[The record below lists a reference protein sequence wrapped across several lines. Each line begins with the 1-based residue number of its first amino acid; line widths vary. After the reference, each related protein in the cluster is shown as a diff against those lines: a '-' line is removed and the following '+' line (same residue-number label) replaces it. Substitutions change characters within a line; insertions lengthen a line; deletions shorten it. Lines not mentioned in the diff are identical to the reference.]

1 MRSPVIAFSILAAAA
16 VSPSLVAGA
25 PTSPNPD
32 AAHSPRQLSNA
43 VMNHLDAPGLPI
55 QPPVQP
61 PVSVP
66 QGASKA
72 LDAPGPLSGV
82 LGGSSSDSQDKKK
95 PDPAAHRQAEQQ
107 LHDPSSSSI
116 DAYTSHTKRASD
128 MNSAG
133 GNSYTGA
140 ASDTSGGSVVSV
152 AHGGA
157 AAGDAATGVTNDG
170 GSTYQSDT
178 TIGCH
183 AYYPL

>member
-1 MRSPVIAFSILAAAA
+1 MNVKYQYSLVKMRSPVIAFSILAAAA

-43 VMNHLDAPGLPI
+43 VNMNHLDASGLPI
-55 QPPVQP
+55 PVQP
-61 PVSVP
+61 PVPVP
-66 QGASKA
+66 QDASKA
-72 LDAPGPLSGV
+72 IGAPGPLGSL
-82 LGGSSSDSQDKKK
+82 LGGSSTDSQDKKQ

-107 LHDPSSSSI
+107 LHNPSSSSI
-116 DAYTSHTKRASD
+116 DAYTSHAKRASD

-140 ASDTSGGSVVSV
+140 TSDTSGGSVVSV

-157 AAGDAATGVTNDG
+157 TAADDATTGVTNGG
-170 GSTYQSDT
+170 GSE
-178 TIGCH
+178 
-183 AYYPL
+183 

>member
-1 MRSPVIAFSILAAAA
+1 MNVKYQYSLVKMRSPVIAFSILAAAA

-43 VMNHLDAPGLPI
+43 VNMNHLDASGLPI
-55 QPPVQP
+55 PVQP
-61 PVSVP
+61 PVPVP
-66 QGASKA
+66 QDASKA
-72 LDAPGPLSGV
+72 IGAPAPLGGL
-82 LGGSSSDSQDKKK
+82 LGGSSTGSQDTKK

-107 LHDPSSSSI
+107 LHNPSSSSI
-116 DAYTSHTKRASD
+116 DAYTSHAKRASD

-140 ASDTSGGSVVSV
+140 TSDTSGGSVVSV

-157 AAGDAATGVTNDG
+157 TAADDATTGVTNGG
-170 GSTYQSDT
+170 GSE
-178 TIGCH
+178 
-183 AYYPL
+183 